1 MGGRCTIVWGDDLQ
15 DGKTIKKI
23 LIGLRRP
30 PFSGNTQQQIG
41 VAEVRGKL
49 VMTSMTTNCAKRRNK
64 INDNGGGDKQMIRV
78 MVW

>member
-1 MGGRCTIVWGDDLQ
+1 MGGRCTIILGDDLQ

-23 LIGLRRP
+23 HHGLRRP
-30 PFSGNTQQQIG
+30 PFSGNTQQ
-41 VAEVRGKL
+41 VRGKL

-64 INDNGGGDKQMIRV
+64 INNNGGGDKQMIRV